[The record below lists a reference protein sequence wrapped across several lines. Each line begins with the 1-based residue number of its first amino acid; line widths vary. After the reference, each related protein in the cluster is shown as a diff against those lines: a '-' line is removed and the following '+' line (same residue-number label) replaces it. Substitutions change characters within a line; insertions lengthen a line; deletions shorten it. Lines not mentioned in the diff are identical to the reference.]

1 MSLVKVYTD
10 VGLKKPV
17 ILIAKICKQSPKKKY
32 HIKYLS
38 PTDSKYNGK
47 RVYNYENIL
56 YEIDDTSI
64 SEYLDTENEK
74 DIGYLK
80 IDDGSGFIKMS
91 DIDADYEPSES
102 SDDDESESE
111 SLVDEED
118 EIEND
123 DDDDEAEEDFTDDDG
138 AE

>member
-10 VGLKKPV
+10 IGLKKPV

-47 RVYNYENIL
+47 RVYNYENIM
-56 YEIDDTSI
+56 YEIDDSSI

-74 DIGYLK
+74 DIGYMK
-80 IDDGSGFIKMS
+80 IENGFIKMS
-91 DIDADYEPSES
+91 DVADSDYEPSCS
-102 SDDDESESE
+102 SEDSESE
-111 SLVDEED
+111 SLVDEE
-118 EIEND
+118 EEND
-123 DDDDEAEEDFTDDDG
+123 DEDEDEDEEFEDDEDG
-138 AE
+138 DVE